1 MQIGQEV
8 ILVDN
13 NSNDKTVKKAKQFNI
28 SKVVNIKKFLPGKA
42 INMGIENSRGDYI
55 VILSAHAI
63 PTNNLWLENFVSRND
78 IESFNFVTPDV
89 RHLIWDN
96 ILDKIYFEQFV
107 KDIIK

>member
-1 MQIGQEV
+1 MK
-8 ILVDN
+8 N
-13 NSNDKTVKKAKQFNI
+13 NNAKF
-28 SKVVNIKKFLPGKA
+28 
-42 INMGIENSRGDYI
+42 
-55 VILSAHAI
+55 
-63 PTNNLWLENFVSRND
+63 LWLENFVSRND